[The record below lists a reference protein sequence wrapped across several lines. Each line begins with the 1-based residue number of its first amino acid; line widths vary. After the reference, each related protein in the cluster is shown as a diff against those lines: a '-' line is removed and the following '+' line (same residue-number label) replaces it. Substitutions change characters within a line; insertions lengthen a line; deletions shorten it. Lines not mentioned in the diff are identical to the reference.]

1 MLCKNDDV
9 IFYIQDIDIFMER
22 SILKAKQKKM
32 YKNISGSL
40 FIELFKQFKFASVLT
55 LCTNLI

>member
-1 MLCKNDDV
+1 M
-9 IFYIQDIDIFMER
+9 FMER

-55 LCTNLI
+55 LCINLI